1 MAMGLWKVVADVAKL
16 TDGECVFI
24 GGVAVYVY
32 TQRSGTSM
40 IPEAT
45 HDVDASI
52 TIAASGTLRDH
63 QLLTQNKRLKKA
75 QITVGGI
82 EVDIYVEHQNNL
94 RFDYAELA
102 MYAENVSIGRAV
114 DIQLASLPHLLF
126 LKLDALRSR
135 GASEH
140 GAKDRRD
147 VAKLLVI
154 LGNRA
159 DPTDLNLVIGNA
171 AKSDLA
177 AVLQVIKSTAFMEIT
192 SRNAQ
197 AAAKLRG
204 KAQHFV
210 DLVKNGAL

>member
-1 MAMGLWKVVADVAKL
+1 
-16 TDGECVFI
+16 
-24 GGVAVYVY
+24 
-32 TQRSGTSM
+32 M

-82 EVDIYVEHQNNL
+82 EVDIYVEHQNSL

-102 MYAENVSIGRAV
+102 IHAETVSIGKVV
-114 DIQLASLPHLLF
+114 DIQLASIPHLLF

-140 GAKDRRD
+140 GSKDRRD

-154 LGNRA
+154 LGTQVDSA
-159 DPTDLNLVIGNA
+159 DLNLVIGNVTRP
-171 AKSDLA
+171 DLSA
-177 AVLQVIKSTAFMEIT
+177 IAQVIKSTAFMEIAR
-192 SRNAQ
+192 RNAQ

-204 KAQHFV
+204 KAQHFM
-210 DLVKNGAL
+210 DLVKKEVL

>member
-1 MAMGLWKVVADVAKL
+1 MATDLWKVVADVAKL

-32 TQRSGTSM
+32 TRQSRTGL
-40 IPEAT
+40 IPEVT

-75 QITVGGI
+75 QISVDGI
-82 EVDIYVEHQNNL
+82 EVDIYVEHQNSL

-102 MYAENVSIGRAV
+102 MYAETATIGKAV
-114 DIQLASLPHLLF
+114 DIQLASPPHLLL

-140 GAKDRRD
+140 GDKDRRD

-154 LGNRA
+154 LA
-159 DPTDLNLVIGNA
+159 DRDAPTDLNLLIGNA
-171 AKSDLA
+171 TRADFTTIA
-177 AVLQVIKSTAFMEIT
+177 QVIKSTAFMEIAR
-192 SRNAQ
+192 RNAQ
-197 AAAKLRG
+197 DAAKLRN
-204 KAQHFV
+204 KVQRFN
-210 DLVKNGAL
+210 DLLKKGTP